1 MGLSDLSWRHG
12 IDRCLHT
19 KKITTQKMVLKNA
32 AGTQPAAFLYSFSKQ
47 LYEALIVFYQA
58 FSYNFY
64 GGKKL

>member
-1 MGLSDLSWRHG
+1 
-12 IDRCLHT
+12 
-19 KKITTQKMVLKNA
+19 MVLKNA
-32 AGTQPAAFLYSFSKQ
+32 AGTQPAAFLYSLSKQ